1 MSENKYRALV
11 SKQAEEFYAFP
22 MAYGFGE
29 EGIARGMRS
38 LGLDPSERDR
48 VVAFGDSGGFY
59 RKEDQPKL
67 REMFERHAKERQ
79 DAIERDKTGLG
90 FVQDMFVAV
99 LSDTEYP
106 YTGDVSDALDRLGYT
121 LQDVMS
127 DKRLLNG
134 LKAAKKKLRC
144 NMD

>member
-38 LGLDPSERDR
+38 LGLDPSERDK

-67 REMFERHAKERQ
+67 RAMFERHAKERQ
-79 DAIERDKTGLG
+79 DAIEQDKTGLG

-106 YTGDVSDALDRLGYT
+106 YTGDASDALDRLGYT

-134 LKAAKKKLRC
+134 LEAAKKKLRC